1 MTAIIERSPIHAG
14 GSRDDR
20 KSLAFHRSLG
30 LLVASV
36 GVLGVLLDS
45 SRMQTYASW
54 INIHA
59 LFGSLLW
66 LWVVIRFHGRI
77 RRSLH
82 ASPTEIRAFTRRLSR
97 TVYLLLYFLMC
108 VKQIASIARFT
119 PDRTTIGSA
128 EDFQVYL
135 AYGVLA
141 LVTIHGLA
149 ALWRHVCFRSDGTP
163 AVAALAR
170 HDPRMIS

>member
-1 MTAIIERSPIHAG
+1 MIEKTERLPIRAA
-14 GSRDDR
+14 GSRDDGR
-20 KSLAFHRSLG
+20 SVAFHRSLG

-36 GVLGVLLDS
+36 GVLGLLLDS
-45 SRMQTYASW
+45 SRKHTYASW

-66 LWVVIRFHGRI
+66 FWVVIRFHERS

-82 ASPTEIRAFTRRLSR
+82 DSPTDIRAFSRRLSR

-108 VKQIASIARFT
+108 VKQITGIATFT
-119 PDRTTIGSA
+119 PDRTMIGSA
-128 EDFQVYL
+128 EEFQVYL

-149 ALWRHVCFRSDGTP
+149 ALWRHVCFRSHGTS

-170 HDPRMIS
+170 HGPRMIS